1 MKLRLQYMAQ
11 LRAAV
16 GQSEEAVEM
25 LDGGRLSDLLSHL
38 ADRHAAARSHFVTDT
53 GQPRPSLLIVV
64 NETAIPA
71 REAATTELH
80 ANDVVTLL
88 PPIAGG

>member
-1 MKLRLQYMAQ
+1 
-11 LRAAV
+11 
-16 GQSEEAVEM
+16 
-25 LDGGRLSDLLSHL
+25 
-38 ADRHAAARSHFVTDT
+38 
-53 GQPRPSLLIVV
+53 LLIVV